1 MIRSVPASGLDTKR
15 HLCHNPTV
23 IFLKSEAAMK
33 QKTIEEKKNNF
44 SLALGLFDYINP
56 IFYSITSITIAKN
69 MHGVM
74 EKPVFVIYLI
84 GVALSL
90 IFGLTIPTV
99 KAIVGLGI
107 MEFKMPVNLVCYVNC
122 GIFLSGIMLFYTV
135 IKPNPV
141 VFGIVLLVVLA
152 LLAAIY
158 FKKRKFNTIAVLIGA
173 VGYLLIYATMITYCL
188 GVGRIPSVCLYA
200 FAICLFVGLVCI
212 GIFANLKDARV
223 HWVIEISNV
232 ICQMSVAIATILAF
246 R

>member
-1 MIRSVPASGLDTKR
+1 
-15 HLCHNPTV
+15 
-23 IFLKSEAAMK
+23 MK
-33 QKTIEEKKNNF
+33 KKTIEEKKNDF

-56 IFYSITSITIAKN
+56 IFYSITSITIAKH
-69 MHGVM
+69 MHSAM
-74 EKPVFVIYLI
+74 ETPVFAVYLI

-90 IFGLTIPTV
+90 IFGFTIPTV

-135 IKPNPV
+135 IQPDPAIFAV
-141 VFGIVLLVVLA
+141 VMLLVLA

-158 FKKRKFNTIAVLIGA
+158 FKKKKFNTIAVLIGA
-173 VGYLLIYATMITYCL
+173 VGYLLIYATMISYCL
-188 GVGRIPSVCLYA
+188 GVGHIPSVILYA
-200 FAICLFVGLVCI
+200 IAICLFVGLVLI

-223 HWVIEISNV
+223 HWVIESCNV
-232 ICQMSVAIATILAF
+232 TCQCCVAIATILAF